1 MPTYEALVKIQG
13 GDSELMGPQRL
24 RDISSA
30 KGPVLAGIRQVH
42 PATTDNGTLH
52 AAAAPA
58 DIPIKGDRLSALKV
72 AFDDSK
78 IKSAKVVFSVVHS
91 EDPEPVEGGRKK
103 RRTTRRRTSRR
114 RHTSRRR

>member
-13 GDSELMGPQRL
+13 GDSELLGPQKL

-42 PATTDNGTLH
+42 PATTDNGTLQ

-58 DIPIKGDRLSALKV
+58 DIPIKGDRLSALKT